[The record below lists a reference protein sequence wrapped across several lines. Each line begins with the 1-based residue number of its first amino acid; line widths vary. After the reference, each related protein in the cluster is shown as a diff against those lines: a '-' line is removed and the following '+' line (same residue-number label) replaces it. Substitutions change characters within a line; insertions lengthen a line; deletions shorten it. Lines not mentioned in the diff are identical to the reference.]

1 MNNPRENIAESY
13 NDLRLLSINEA
24 RKILGIRHETLTK
37 IINEKKIG
45 HLVIEDKI
53 KIPFWCLKEFQEEQI
68 KLMATRNN
76 GEAKDQ
82 PSLKSIQDEIDFII
96 NKNN

>member
-53 KIPFWCLKEFQEEQI
+53 KIPFWCLKEFQEEQV
-68 KLMATRNN
+68 KLTANQNN
-76 GEAKDQ
+76 GETKDH
-82 PSLKSIQDEIDFII
+82 PTLISIQDEIDFII
-96 NKNN
+96 NQNN